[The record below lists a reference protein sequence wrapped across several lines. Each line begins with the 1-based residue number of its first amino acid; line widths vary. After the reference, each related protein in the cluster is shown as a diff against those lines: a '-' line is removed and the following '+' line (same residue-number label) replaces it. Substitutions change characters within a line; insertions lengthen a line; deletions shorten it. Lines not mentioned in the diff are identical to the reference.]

1 TSLTKE
7 ALPIIRYRT
16 HDLATLLPGT
26 ARPHFR
32 RISRITG
39 RSDDLMIIRGVNVY
53 PANVESV
60 LFEFTVL
67 SPHFHLVLTRPGRMH
82 ELTVEVEARASV
94 GAVELEGL
102 DRVWAACIKERFCA
116 SCDVDL
122 NVPVHVPRSV

>member
-1 TSLTKE
+1 
-7 ALPIIRYRT
+7 IIRYRT

-67 SPHFHLVLTRPGRMH
+67 SPHFQLVLPRPGRMD
-82 ELTVEVEARASV
+82 EMT
-94 GAVELEGL
+94 VELEGL
-102 DRVWAACIKERFCA
+102 DRLVAARIKERLGV

-122 NVPVHVPRSV
+122 KVPGQLPRSVGKLKRIIDRRDGVR